1 MKMARCR
8 TAVLA
13 VLLLIVLAP
22 AAVAQN
28 NATPKELLEDFIH
41 YTRTAN
47 PELATGNAQA
57 LLDSGL
63 ANAELA
69 ELLDEQG
76 SQYVE
81 RFNEAVALALKSR
94 QYPGLRDVAS
104 ELSVRVESGRLDLAR
119 NPERIEEA
127 INMLVGTLRGRRL
140 AEQRLEAAGE
150 YAVPRLLNRIIEG
163 DDEVLKS
170 RCQDMIV
177 RIGRQAVY
185 PLCVALP
192 EVDPTNQ
199 RIICDMLGEI
209 GYRHAAPYLR
219 ELAEDAT
226 AADFA
231 RDAAARA
238 FRSVGGVEG
247 DLSSQF
253 SALTEQYFDES
264 LSLIAYPYEPT
275 NNIWEYDA
283 FSGLIPTPVPTE
295 IFSEIRA
302 MQTALRSLHHD
313 ARNRDALGLFVAS
326 NLRRENE
333 LPAGESDAI
342 FGDLQ
347 YTPDF
352 YATVF
357 GTDTSLDVL
366 ARALDSEDT
375 TLVRDAIDALSKT
388 TGGSNLLTRRDG
400 GRNPLIESLQY
411 PDRRVQYEAA
421 LTLGNALPPQ
431 GYTGDFAVV
440 PILASAVRTGNRSF
454 AVVIADSPEDIRIN
468 AELLDGL
475 GFDVIASGQSVDEVR
490 ALIDQSVGVDLVLV
504 RKDDTQDALHTVAN
518 LRDVPKTTVTPV
530 LIVAGGTD
538 IPGLMREFRAEPKVK
553 VAPARRG
560 EQAMSAAIENLMQ
573 VAAGG
578 RITDIEAEEYAARAL
593 QTLRDIA
600 ISETPAYDIADA
612 TPSLLEALE
621 QRSGAARML
630 VADILALINK
640 DEVQRRL
647 FDAALQAE
655 GTEQVELL
663 NRVAESIKRF
673 GDRAEQRQLDAL
685 TALVQNATGE
695 TAEAAARV
703 HGAMNLPS
711 QQAMNF
717 LPEPE

>member
-1 MKMARCR
+1 MMMARCR

-13 VLLLIVLAP
+13 VLLLVVLAP
-22 AAVAQN
+22 AAMAQD
-28 NATPKELLEDFIH
+28 NATPRELLEDFIH

-57 LLDSGL
+57 LLDRGL
-63 ANAELA
+63 TNAELA

-76 SQYVE
+76 RSYVE
-81 RFNEAVALALKSR
+81 RFNEAVALALRSR
-94 QYPGLRDVAS
+94 EYPGLRDIAG
-104 ELSVRVESGRLDLAR
+104 ELSARIESGRLELAR
-119 NPERIEEA
+119 DPERIEKA
-127 INMLVGTLRGRRL
+127 ISMLVGNLRGRRL

-150 YAVPRLLNRIIEG
+150 YAVPKLLRKVIEG
-163 DDEVLKS
+163 KDEVHRT
-170 RCQDMIV
+170 RCRDMIV
-177 RIGRQAVY
+177 RIGREAVY
-185 PLCVALP
+185 PLSITLKD
-192 EVDPTNQ
+192 VDANNQ

-219 ELAEDAT
+219 EVAEDPG
-226 AADFA
+226 AANYV

-247 DLSSQF
+247 DLSIQF
-253 SALTEQYFDES
+253 SSLAKQYFGES
-264 LSLIAYPYEPT
+264 LSLVAYPYEQT

-283 FSGLIPTPVPTE
+283 FSGLIPTPVPTD

-302 MQTALRSLHHD
+302 MQTSLRALGHD
-313 ARNRDALGLFVAS
+313 SRNRDALALFVAS

-333 LPAGESDAI
+333 MPAGASDAV

-357 GTDTSLDVL
+357 GTDTSLNVL
-366 ARALDSEDT
+366 AMAIDAQDT
-375 TLVRDAIDALSKT
+375 QLVRDAIDALSET
-388 TGGSNLLTRRDG
+388 TGGSNLLTRRDDA
-400 GRNPLIESLQY
+400 RNPLIESLNY

-421 LTLGNALPPQ
+421 LTLGGALPPR
-431 GYTGDFAVV
+431 GFTGDFAVV
-440 PILASAVRTGNRSF
+440 PILASAVRTGNQSF
-454 AVVIADSPEDIRIN
+454 AVVIADSAEDVRIN
-468 AELLDGL
+468 AELLENL
-475 GFDVIASGQSVDEVR
+475 GFEVIGSGRSVDELR
-490 ALIDQSVGVDLVLV
+490 PLIEQAVGVDLAVV
-504 RKDDTQDALHTVAN
+504 RQDDPDAALRTVAN
-518 LRDVPKTTVTPV
+518 LRNLAKTTVTPV
-530 LIVAGGTD
+530 LISAGGTD
-538 IPGLMREFRAEPKVK
+538 IPALTREFRANSKVR

-560 EQAMSAAIENLMQ
+560 EQAMGAAIDNLLDA
-573 VAAGG
+573 AAGG

-600 ISETPAYDIADA
+600 ISDTPAYNIADA
-612 TPSLLEALE
+612 QPSLLAALNE
-621 QRSGAARML
+621 RSGAARML
-630 VADILALINK
+630 VADILALIESDK
-640 DEVQRRL
+640 VQRTL

-655 GTEQVELL
+655 GSDQVELL

-673 GDRAEQRQLDAL
+673 GDRAEKRQLDAL
-685 TALVQNATGE
+685 TMIVQDSTGP

-717 LPEPE
+717 LPEQ